1 MRAIRLHPRQLK
13 LVAVLA
19 GVAMLTNTLVLP
31 ATRASAST
39 NLVQASPTQGTVLA
53 GTAFTDQLQ
62 VTGASGSVSFV
73 QATASANVSVSPSG
87 QVSAPSTLAP
97 GTYSATGTDSDS
109 SGDTGTWSYN
119 LNVLQAA
126 PQDFANTVVNVYQS
140 EYSVDQQLGQ
150 ASALEPASQYQQSL
164 SQLTPMQLAELYAA
178 TQQTPGWAQIP
189 SLMQTIASGIPPSG
203 SAPASTATGRATTST
218 KAGSKVM
225 ANAAT
230 AASST
235 VAALDL
241 SDCGEPTWSEGSL
254 LAAQIVVDIAQG
266 LFDVLIALD
275 VSDFETLSKLALGI
289 AAGVADAAVLAGEI
303 AHQVM
308 DFENAP
314 VPECRAKHTL
324 EYAANIDNTTVQ
336 VYALLTTTAAAIT
349 QLQTT
354 ENTTDQDVQA
364 VQTQLTSVDNSLQ
377 TTIASDTQTL
387 QTVTGSDTQA
397 VTTQLQTNLTA
408 LKQDVDSINTDQSS
422 LSQSVINQVNTDSSQ
437 VQSALSSALSKIL
450 SETDTTAAGLTTL
463 VTQNNQQ
470 VMNTLQANFKTQQS
484 QHNSDLKIDIEE
496 ALAQP
501 NLRPPAQY
509 ILPASQGGY
518 LNSTPVGVQEVV
530 TDDLSAMTALG
541 VKVPPSALTNFK
553 TANTA
558 LAAGQYITAYQNY
571 SACYAAFA

>member
-1 MRAIRLHPRQLK
+1 
-13 LVAVLA
+13 V
-19 GVAMLTNTLVLP
+19 
-31 ATRASAST
+31 
-39 NLVQASPTQGTVLA
+39 
-53 GTAFTDQLQ
+53 
-62 VTGASGSVSFV
+62 
-73 QATASANVSVSPSG
+73 
-87 QVSAPSTLAP
+87 
-97 GTYSATGTDSDS
+97 
-109 SGDTGTWSYN
+109 
-119 LNVLQAA
+119 
-126 PQDFANTVVNVYQS
+126 
-140 EYSVDQQLGQ
+140 
-150 ASALEPASQYQQSL
+150 
-164 SQLTPMQLAELYAA
+164 
-178 TQQTPGWAQIP
+178 
-189 SLMQTIASGIPPSG
+189 
-203 SAPASTATGRATTST
+203 
-218 KAGSKVM
+218 
-225 ANAAT
+225 
-230 AASST
+230 
-235 VAALDL
+235 
-241 SDCGEPTWSEGSL
+241 
-254 LAAQIVVDIAQG
+254 
-266 LFDVLIALD
+266 
-275 VSDFETLSKLALGI
+275 
-289 AAGVADAAVLAGEI
+289 VLAGEI
-303 AHQVM
+303 THDVM

-364 VQTQLTSVDNSLQ
+364 VQTQLTSVHNSLENA
-377 TTIASDTQTL
+377 IASDTQTL

-484 QHNSDLKIDIEE
+484 QHNSDLKIRIEK
-496 ALAQP
+496 ALAQAG
-501 NLRPPAQY
+501 LVPPPVQF

-571 SACYAAFA
+571 AACYNAFEP